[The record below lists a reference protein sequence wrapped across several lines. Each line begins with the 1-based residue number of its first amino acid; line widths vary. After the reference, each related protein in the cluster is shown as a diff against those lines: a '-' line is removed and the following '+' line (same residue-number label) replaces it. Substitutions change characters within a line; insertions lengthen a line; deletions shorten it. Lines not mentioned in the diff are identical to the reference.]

1 MEKKEMNELI
11 QIIKLMEQA
20 PNFSSITFAIF
31 VYCLFHTIKSKANN
45 EINKKMDERLKPIEE
60 KVGSI
65 EKNVN
70 LLISN
75 ICPKNGL

>member
-1 MEKKEMNELI
+1 MNELI
-11 QIIKLMEQA
+11 NIVKLMEQA
-20 PNFSSITFAIF
+20 PNFSSITIAVFA
-31 VYCLFHTIKSKANN
+31 YCLFHTIKSKANN

>member
-1 MEKKEMNELI
+1 MNEII
-11 QIIKLMEQA
+11 QIMKLMEQA
-20 PNFSSITFAIF
+20 PNFSSITFAVF
-31 VYCLFHTIKSKANN
+31 AYCVFHTIKSKANN

-70 LLISN
+70 LLISS

>member
-1 MEKKEMNELI
+1 MEEKEMNELI

-20 PNFSSITFAIF
+20 PNFSTITFAIF
-31 VYCLFHTIKSKANN
+31 AYCLFHTIKSKANN

-60 KVGSI
+60 KVESI
-65 EKNVN
+65 GKNVN